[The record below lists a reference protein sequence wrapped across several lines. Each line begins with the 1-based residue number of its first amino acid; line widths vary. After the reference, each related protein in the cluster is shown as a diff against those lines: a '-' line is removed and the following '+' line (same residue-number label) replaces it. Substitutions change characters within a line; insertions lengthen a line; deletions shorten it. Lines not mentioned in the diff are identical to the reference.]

1 MGFRFR
7 RSIRVA
13 PGIKLN
19 LSKSGISTSIGRPGA
34 TLNLGSKGT
43 RATIGLPGTGLSY
56 STKMQA
62 ERSSDGRDSGARK
75 SGGAARGCGWLLLI
89 ILMLLLLGQ
98 CFRSSDRAGPSPSPS
113 NTLAPPASASSAP
126 VANHFVGDAK
136 SAPGRIGPVYINSAS
151 ANARSAPSAS
161 AGRVRRLTRGTKLTV
176 IERKGD
182 WTHVAADTA
191 SFWVATKQLTDRAPA
206 PALQSR
212 LKPKKNPRSPVFSGG
227 CPCGSGHV
235 CVGPRGGRYC
245 ITSGGNKRY
254 GV

>member
-34 TLNLGSKGT
+34 TLNLGSHGT

-56 STKMQA
+56 STKMQVGG
-62 ERSSDGRDSGARK
+62 SQGGRDSGGAR
-75 SGGAARGCGWLLLI
+75 SGGAARGCGWLLFI
-89 ILMLLLLGQ
+89 MLMLLLLGQ
-98 CFRSSDRAGPSPSPS
+98 CLRSAEKADPSPSPS
-113 NTLAPPASASSAP
+113 NTLTPSASSSPTP
-126 VANHFVGDAK
+126 VANHLVGDAK
-136 SAPGRIGPVYINSAS
+136 SASGRIGLVYISSAS
-151 ANARSAPSAS
+151 ANARSAPSAR

-176 IERKGD
+176 IERKGG

-191 SFWVATKQLTDRAPA
+191 SFWVATNLLADRAPA
-206 PALQSR
+206 TASQPRS
-212 LKPKKNPRSPVFSGG
+212 KPTKLPRSPVFSGG